1 MSLKNT
7 IDIQIKESMLNKNKS
22 RLVALRAIKA
32 AILVEEKSGISK
44 EINEIQLL
52 MKLIKQRKD
61 SLALYLEQNRDD
73 LAKVEKEE
81 IEIIEEFLPNQ
92 LSDDELYKEIT
103 SIIKD
108 LGASKIRDFQ
118 IAKKLINSNSP
129 LSKSEQTLIKKLAQH
144 SKERLGNTFC
154 GQCRDCLPCPNEI
167 PIPEIL
173 RLRNLCIGM
182 DLNSFTKERYNLIGS
197 CLLYT
202 SDAADE

>member
-61 SLALYLEQNRDD
+61 SLALYIEQNRDD

-81 IEIIEEFLPNQ
+81 IEIIEEFLPKQ
-92 LSDDELYKEIT
+92 LSEDDLDKEIT
-103 SIIKD
+103 TIIEE
-108 LGASKIRDFQ
+108 LGASEIKDMGRVMG
-118 IAKKLINSNSP
+118 IASKKLSGKADNGRIA
-129 LSKSEQTLIKKLAQH
+129 TLIKEKL
-144 SKERLGNTFC
+144 N
-154 GQCRDCLPCPNEI
+154 
-167 PIPEIL
+167 
-173 RLRNLCIGM
+173 
-182 DLNSFTKERYNLIGS
+182 
-197 CLLYT
+197 
-202 SDAADE
+202 

>member
-61 SLALYLEQNRDD
+61 SLALYMEQNRDD

-81 IEIIEEFLPNQ
+81 IEIIEEFLPKQ
-92 LSDDELYKEIT
+92 LSEDDLDKEIT
-103 SIIKD
+103 AIIEE
-108 LGASKIRDFQ
+108 LGASEIKDMGRVMGVASKKLSGKADNGR
-118 IAKKLINSNSP
+118 IAKL
-129 LSKSEQTLIKKLAQH
+129 
-144 SKERLGNTFC
+144 
-154 GQCRDCLPCPNEI
+154 
-167 PIPEIL
+167 
-173 RLRNLCIGM
+173 
-182 DLNSFTKERYNLIGS
+182 TKEKLN
-197 CLLYT
+197 
-202 SDAADE
+202 

>member
-81 IEIIEEFLPNQ
+81 IEIIEEFLPKQ
-92 LSDDELYKEIT
+92 LSEDDLDKEIT
-103 SIIKD
+103 AIIEE
-108 LGASKIRDFQ
+108 LGASEIKDMGRVMGV
-118 IAKKLINSNSP
+118 ASKKLSGKADNGRSA
-129 LSKSEQTLIKKLAQH
+129 KLIKEKL
-144 SKERLGNTFC
+144 N
-154 GQCRDCLPCPNEI
+154 
-167 PIPEIL
+167 
-173 RLRNLCIGM
+173 
-182 DLNSFTKERYNLIGS
+182 
-197 CLLYT
+197 
-202 SDAADE
+202 